1 MRVISLVTIFSNS
14 LQYPCMIKTE
24 SDSFV
29 FLAHD
34 ASCNDTC
41 IYLRYIQVPKLLTFS
56 ITYIYVTLSMSIKVN
71 KRVHFMRVKKRQIF
85 YMFSLAIC
93 ITQTQIRH
101 QSKYY

>member
-1 MRVISLVTIFSNS
+1 
-14 LQYPCMIKTE
+14 MIKTE

-56 ITYIYVTLSMSIKVN
+56 ISYIYVTLSMSIKVKN
-71 KRVHFMRVKKRQIF
+71 EFISCALKNVKYF
-85 YMFSLAIC
+85 TCLV
-93 ITQTQIRH
+93 
-101 QSKYY
+101 